1 MSQYRQ
7 GIVRGTETLVAAM
20 AMLLLCAP
28 AYTQQDPF
36 SQGAKRVSV
45 IAGAGS
51 SFNENYLILGA
62 GFGYYVLDGLELGV
76 NWQSWLGGDPD
87 INQITPEINYVFR
100 TKSNFDPYV
109 GALYRK
115 TFISGLDDLEAWGG
129 RAGVYLPLGPK
140 YFMGIGAVYLDYV
153 DCEERIY
160 RDCSD
165 VYPEITFSFPF

>member
-1 MSQYRQ
+1 MSHYRQ
-7 GIVRGTETLVAAM
+7 QLVRGIAAAASTI
-20 AMLLLCAP
+20 AMLLICLP
-28 AYTQQDPF
+28 AYSQDPF
-36 SQGAKRVSV
+36 SQGAKRVSI

-62 GFGYYVLDGLELGV
+62 GFGYYVLDGLEIGL

-100 TKSNFDPYV
+100 TKSNLDPYV

-115 TFISGLDDLEAWGG
+115 TFISGLDDLEAWGA
-129 RAGVYLPLGPK
+129 RAGIYVPLGPR
-140 YFMGIGAVYLDYV
+140 YFMGVGAVYLDYV
-153 DCEERIY
+153 DCQERIY

-165 VYPEITFSFPF
+165 VYPEITFSIPF